1 MNLNKNYYALL
12 GVVNTSTEREI
23 KKAYYKLS
31 FIHHPDKNGDPIVFG
46 DLTEAY
52 DILCGEQ
59 RESYDMKSRFGNN
72 YNEYYELLE
81 TDFNFNFDDTKDK
94 LEKFKKNDVFNIY
107 IKVDDTFDGKIEYER
122 WVMCKTCDGSG
133 KDLSSKII
141 IKDNDGKVLHIF
153 DADDGCDF
161 CEGSGK
167 DYTGNKCSFCHGKG
181 KVGLT
186 PCKTCKGDKRIL
198 GKQKLKNIKLTGD
211 ETKLEAMGHYSKDEA
226 GKIGFLIL
234 FKTNKEQSSE

>member
-12 GVVNTSTEREI
+12 GVINTSTEKEI

-52 DILCGEQ
+52 DILCGEE
-59 RESYDMKSRFGNN
+59 REAYDMKSRYGNN

-167 DYTGNKCSFCHGKG
+167 DYTGNKCSFCQGQG

-226 GKIGFLIL
+226 GKIGYLLL
-234 FKTNKEQSSE
+234 FKSLEPSE

>member
-1 MNLNKNYYALL
+1 MNLNKNYYTLL
-12 GVVNTSTEREI
+12 GVVNTSTEKEI

-31 FIHHPDKNGDPIVFG
+31 FTHHPDKGGDPIVFG

-72 YNEYYELLE
+72 YNEYFELLE
-81 TDFNFNFDDTKDK
+81 TDFDFDFNNTKDK

-107 IKVDDTFDGKIEYER
+107 IKIDDTFDGKVEYER

-141 IKDNDGKVLHIF
+141 IRDNEGNVLQIF
-153 DADDGCDF
+153 DAEDGCDF
-161 CEGSGK
+161 CEGTGK
-167 DYTGNKCSFCHGKG
+167 DYIGNKCSFCQGQG

-226 GKIGFLIL
+226 GKVGFLML
-234 FKTNKEQSSE
+234 FRQQSSE

>member
-12 GVVNTSTEREI
+12 GVTNTSTEKEI

-31 FIHHPDKNGDPIVFG
+31 FTHHPDKGGNPITFG
-46 DLTEAY
+46 EMTEGY
-52 DILCGEQ
+52 DILCGEE
-59 RESYDMKSRFGNN
+59 RVDYDMKSRFGNN

-153 DADDGCDF
+153 D
-161 CEGSGK
+161 
-167 DYTGNKCSFCHGKG
+167 
-181 KVGLT
+181 
-186 PCKTCKGDKRIL
+186 GDAR
-198 GKQKLKNIKLTGD
+198 Q
-211 ETKLEAMGHYSKDEA
+211 A
-226 GKIGFLIL
+226 
-234 FKTNKEQSSE
+234 

>member
-1 MNLNKNYYALL
+1 MDKNKDYYTILEINKNA
-12 GVVNTSTEREI
+12 TDKEI
-23 KKAYYKLS
+23 KSAYYKLS
-31 FIHHPDKNGDPIVFG
+31 KKHHPDKNGDEILFHG
-46 DLTEAY
+46 INEAY
-52 DILCGEQ
+52 TILSDSEQ

-133 KDLSSKII
+133 KDFSSKII

-167 DYTGNKCSFCHGKG
+167 DYTGKECSFCSGKG

-198 GKQKLKNIKLTGD
+198 GKQKLKNIKLTGN

-226 GKIGFLIL
+226 GKIGYLLL
-234 FKTNKEQSSE
+234 FKLESSE

>member
-12 GVVNTSTEREI
+12 GVVNTSTEKEI
-23 KKAYYKLS
+23 KSAYRKLS
-31 FIHHPDKNGDPIVFG
+31 FIHHPDKNGDPIIFHG
-46 DLTEAY
+46 INEAY
-52 DILCGEQ
+52 TILSDSEQ

-133 KDLSSKII
+133 KDFSSKII

-167 DYTGNKCSFCHGKG
+167 DYTGNKCSFCQGQG

-226 GKIGFLIL
+226 GKIGYLLL
-234 FKTNKEQSSE
+234 FKQEPSE